1 MEGYLNY
8 QGAKFQRRFDPLA
21 YVRLT
26 QLLDSHDLGRG
37 RGAGGDYRA
46 ALAALRQRAL
56 VVGIDSDLLYPVRLG
71 AALSPP
77 PPSSRNTT
85 LLNFT

>member
-8 QGAKFQRRFDPLA
+8 QGEKFVNRFDPLA

-37 RGAGGDYRA
+37 RTGDYKDT
-46 ALAALRQRAL
+46 LAMIQQPCL
-56 VVGIDSDLLYPVRLG
+56 VVGIDSDLLYPVS
-71 AALSPP
+71 A
-77 PPSSRNTT
+77 
-85 LLNFT
+85 